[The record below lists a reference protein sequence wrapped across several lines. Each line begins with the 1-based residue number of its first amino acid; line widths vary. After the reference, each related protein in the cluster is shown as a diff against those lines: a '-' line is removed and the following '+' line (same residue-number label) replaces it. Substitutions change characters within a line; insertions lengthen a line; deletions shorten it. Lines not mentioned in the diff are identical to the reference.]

1 MTASQNK
8 PRHSITVY
16 SKPGCV
22 QCADAPRNLLSDAPP
37 YVHWFAEH
45 GEFDADER
53 VVGYYT
59 ETVPDGPN
67 RVKPG
72 LWVVVTDRGIYTLDA
87 EKELCVRAKV
97 LHRFTD

>member
-1 MTASQNK
+1 MTEHTIS
-8 PRHSITVY
+8 
-16 SKPGCV
+16 
-22 QCADAPRNLLSDAPP
+22 DAPRNLLSDAPP

-59 ETVPDGPN
+59 ETVPDGPH

-72 LWVVVTDRGIYTLDA
+72 LWVVVTDRGLYTLDA

-97 LHRFTD
+97 LHRFTENHTG